1 MTVRQNVVFADATND
16 AHSACVGQGDAHQL
30 CYTLCWCV
38 GPCCRPCQLLCA
50 APCTGCD
57 REWRIPSHV
66 AHLWP
71 GEACDLPLSLQLLL
85 LLLYDLASQFVVAV
99 AQHLLQTGGSGGFCT
114 PH

>member
-1 MTVRQNVVFADATND
+1 
-16 AHSACVGQGDAHQL
+16 
-30 CYTLCWCV
+30 
-38 GPCCRPCQLLCA
+38 
-50 APCTGCD
+50 
-57 REWRIPSHV
+57 V